1 MKMKFLGY
9 CFIMFGMTFL
19 SSEISAQAKYGKGY
33 IIMLNN
39 DTLKGEIKSNA
50 KRTFDNFTKIAYR
63 KSEGNEIKTFL
74 PKKVKG
80 YYVDSSTYV
89 SKKIDDEVMF
99 AKLLSSTTSTDKIY
113 EVQTQYD
120 SMNETKVA
128 TDYYIEKENKD
139 FVKIKSKKSTKL
151 IEEAKAKKKKI
162 EVVDLDVKD

>member
-1 MKMKFLGY
+1 MKMKFTSY
-9 CFIMFGMTFL
+9 CFILLGVIFLRSEMF
-19 SSEISAQAKYGKGY
+19 AQAKYGKGY
-33 IIMLNN
+33 VIMLNN

-80 YYVDSSTYV
+80 YYVDSTTYV
-89 SKKIDDEVMF
+89 SRKVDDEMMF
-99 AKLLSSTTSTDKIY
+99 AKLLSSAASTDKIY

-128 TDYYIEKENKD
+128 TDYYIEKDNKD
-139 FVKIKSKKSTKL
+139 LVKIKSKKSTKL

-162 EVVDLDVKD
+162 EVADLDVKD